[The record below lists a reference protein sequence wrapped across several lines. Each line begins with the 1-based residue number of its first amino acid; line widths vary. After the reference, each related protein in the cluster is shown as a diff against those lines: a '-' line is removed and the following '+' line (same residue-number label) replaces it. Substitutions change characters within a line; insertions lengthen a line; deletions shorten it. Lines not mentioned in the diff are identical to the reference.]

1 MNMAGRAR
9 VCDSQESRWLVKLFL
24 AKRSEANPGP
34 QSFPKTKVAASF
46 CFKSRFFPKIKEVLA
61 YPKSQ
66 ATMSRCE
73 VDKNLMPGVALQ
85 PLVGLTPNSVL
96 ILFGLRRSGPRRLIQ
111 NQIGEFTTKN
121 RVENVAGFSTF

>member
-1 MNMAGRAR
+1 MNSVER
-9 VCDSQESRWLVKLFL
+9 RWVLSYSCRKVVKRILDH
-24 AKRSEANPGP
+24 K
-34 QSFPKTKVAASF
+34 SFQKTKVAASF

-66 ATMSRCE
+66 ATMSRCK

-85 PLVGLTPNSVL
+85 PLVGLTPNSVP